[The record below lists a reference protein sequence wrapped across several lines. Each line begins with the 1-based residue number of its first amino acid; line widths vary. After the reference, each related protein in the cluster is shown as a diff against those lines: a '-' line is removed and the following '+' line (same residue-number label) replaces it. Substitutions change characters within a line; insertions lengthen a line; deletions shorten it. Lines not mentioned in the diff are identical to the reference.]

1 LEWNESDGYTL
12 TLSCH
17 ESGMMGAWLTRHLQT
32 LVGSLG
38 RLSQQPVANLLTILV
53 IGIALALPACL
64 QVLVT
69 NARSVTGDLSNAVDI
84 SVYLK
89 RNVGEQQASE
99 VADKIRQRRDIAKVD
114 LITSTAALKEFREFS
129 GFGAALD
136 ALTDNPL
143 PHTLVVRPGAD
154 DLTPAHLESVGAD
167 LKALPEVDIVQLDTA
182 WVQRLEAIL
191 DAARRSIFVAAVLL
205 AVGVMVIV
213 GNTIRLDIQNRRDEI
228 EVTKLVGGSDAFVR
242 RPFLYSGVWYGLGG
256 SLVALI
262 IVAVTVLVLSG
273 PVQRITG
280 LYGSDFRLTGLG
292 LNTTLWLVGAGVA
305 LGWLGSFIAA
315 SRHLRAIE
323 PK

>member
-1 LEWNESDGYTL
+1 
-12 TLSCH
+12 
-17 ESGMMGAWLTRHLQT
+17 MVAWLTRHLQT

-64 QVLVT
+64 QVMVA
-69 NARSVTGDLSNAVDI
+69 NARSVTGDLGNAVDI

-89 RNVGEQQASE
+89 RDVSEQQARE
-99 VADKIRQRRDIAKVD
+99 VADKIRQRRDVAKVD
-114 LITSTAALKEFREFS
+114 LITSTTALKEFREFS

-136 ALTDNPL
+136 ALADNPL

-154 DLTPAHLESVGAD
+154 DLTPAHLESMGAD
-167 LKALPEVDIVQLDTA
+167 LKALPEVEIVQLDTA

-191 DAARRSIFVAAVLL
+191 EAARRGIFVAAVLL
-205 AVGVMVIV
+205 GAGVMVIV

-256 SLVALI
+256 SLVALV

-292 LNTTLWLVGAGVA
+292 LQTTLLLVGAGVA